1 MLAFVLREDPQ
12 RPGSSRSSKASQISR
27 RSFRAPSPQFAVCLH
42 SVFLLCLLLVLPGV
56 SDAQNPATTSSSRPP
71 PIMRVTR
78 PPDRFQKLPDLVC
91 NEGTDYKCVCNR
103 SLGNMDNVVPP
114 CYEYIQ
120 IEKLPVMTLTAR
132 NINLTARLYTSE
144 SYEDYFKR
152 RIAQIVSSYCQNLVN
167 ECPGITLRV
176 DKDNVIL
183 LRVEYS
189 EPTHL
194 GASPSLIDTS
204 ISFVVAK
211 APVVGNLQGYQVMEP
226 EKIKSILAGQYGP
239 LSRVL
244 GGIHIRELAISMFSK
259 PPPEPPVQEG
269 SNSRLQVIVG
279 IVTAFFVICYAVA
292 IYRICRLQTLMRV
305 GLKQAPTPFFP
316 HFDPPFPLVFILPLA
331 VASSVLAYPTHSF
344 GGYPPMPTA
353 AAAVPQAMPAA
364 DKSNTRLKVICL
376 GVAAFF
382 IFCYSIAVYRIYRD
396 HRRKQRVKKR
406 EAGLTGAEQTNY
418 GACTEKLLPY
428 DHGKENGRRRSK
440 SHEKADVEAPTQK
453 KTFEQNATLPN
464 DSSFSVVDESPALDP
479 RRIRMFDYDPS
490 QLPAELL
497 YDENEDYGISCDT
510 LPRTAHRVDPKKMEP
525 VRERS
530 EGPEPP
536 SEAISVYK
544 DEPRSEALSIRQDEV
559 SLPSVVLVPSTSIHE
574 SHPAEISVADMNE
587 NYPITE
593 HCEHLENTSNLLSS
607 GCDSPP
613 IDRPR
618 SRRGSRQSDTE
629 AGDKEGVIGNSAS
642 GNTSPL
648 PLGDRLEALASPGVT
663 KSHTAHKFGHWSSDE
678 SDVEH
683 SEVYN
688 KLAEEEDEDEDNS
701 KKQPRRARAQSNS
714 ESESEDER
722 YTYERLRESP
732 MPPVAT
738 DAALNHDSP

>member
-176 DKDNVIL
+176 DKVADEPELRLDDYDEPLLTQDNVIL

-292 IYRICRLQTLMRV
+292 IYRIC
-305 GLKQAPTPFFP
+305 
-316 HFDPPFPLVFILPLA
+316 
-331 VASSVLAYPTHSF
+331 
-344 GGYPPMPTA
+344 
-353 AAAVPQAMPAA
+353 
-364 DKSNTRLKVICL
+364 
-376 GVAAFF
+376 
-382 IFCYSIAVYRIYRD
+382 RD